1 MRGDLGV
8 GRGLPIG
15 TVSCRRNG
23 ATISWSGERV
33 PVAGRR
39 GGCVADKTE
48 QETEW
53 ESAWQ
58 AFWFRAPCCALF
70 DEELKSKTW
79 VSRKST
85 SSIILFLTWP
95 FSFFSFYILISNIC
109 SLSAILEIP
118 IWIFKVRFSDQAF
131 LFRNAPSRW
140 WIMDQPRIHIFTHIW
155 FVVLHVDSTSIK
167 LQSFLPLVRNH
178 LFLKV
183 YSWLPIWTLF
193 QITFFLNV
201 SRRGNREQTVA
212 FIC

>member
-1 MRGDLGV
+1 MQEKRSHHLLERGARPRCRQKRRLRGWQDWAGDRMRKCLTGFLVQGSLL
-8 GRGLPIG
+8 R
-15 TVSCRRNG
+15 S
-23 ATISWSGERV
+23 
-33 PVAGRR
+33 
-39 GGCVADKTE
+39 
-48 QETEW
+48 
-53 ESAWQ
+53 
-58 AFWFRAPCCALF
+58 F
-70 DEELKSKTW
+70 DEELMNKTC

-118 IWIFKVRFSDQAF
+118 MWIFEVRFSDEAF

-140 WIMDQPRIHIFTHIW
+140 WIMDQARIHIFTHIW
-155 FVVLHVDSTSIK
+155 FVVLHVNSTSIK